1 MERVDY
7 LRGMEPTPS
16 TPPVSDVVTV
26 NRKTFVG
33 IAVGLA
39 VVLAIGFI
47 CLLTVAVSKPPL
59 PVTVKWRE
67 AILDHTSV
75 MIIRLNNDQSST
87 LRVLVTYRDNSLN
100 QVKRAYVDVRAG
112 QVSIGHLE
120 GFSFLPGDTVELSNA
135 HFSSITTVCPPQK

>member
-1 MERVDY
+1 
-7 LRGMEPTPS
+7 MEPTPS
-16 TPPVSDVVTV
+16 TPPAAPDVISV
-26 NRKTFVG
+26 NKKTFIG
-33 IAVGLA
+33 MAVALV

-47 CLLTVAVSKPPL
+47 CLLTFAVSKPPL

-100 QVKRAYVDVRAG
+100 QVKRAYVDVHAG
-112 QVSIGHLE
+112 QVSVGHLE

-135 HFSSITTVCPPQK
+135 RFSSITTVCPPQK